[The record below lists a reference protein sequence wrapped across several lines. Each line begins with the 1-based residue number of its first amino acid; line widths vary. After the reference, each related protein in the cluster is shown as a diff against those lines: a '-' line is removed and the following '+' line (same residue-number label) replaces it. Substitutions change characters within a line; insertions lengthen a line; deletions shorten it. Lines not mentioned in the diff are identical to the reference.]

1 MDKELIDIQEYI
13 GTLSKNVQDNVTIV
27 KAPNDNPYLL
37 HGSINGNIKEF
48 IPRLAERPLMD
59 KDNNILEDRTV
70 PRIHVSDFL
79 MGCFEGISEL
89 QWYAID
95 DVTPPD
101 EYKGGW
107 YIYRI
112 PYHYA
117 LLPNETL
124 LPDQKT
130 SNEHWLVPY
139 NKQHGRYRGEI
150 IAKLILDYREIIN
163 RNQGK
168 SSVTLVFLLE
178 ITKGELKIHPGN
190 FKLYGKGYYEVRYD
204 ITKKT
209 KIKGFSRVFQDKVS
223 VLEISKEE
231 YLSRKQIPAPNLLQ
245 GKSNISKS
253 FDW

>member
-48 IPRLAERPLMD
+48 IPRLSKRPLMD
-59 KDNNILEDRTV
+59 EDNNILEDRTV

-79 MGCFEGISEL
+79 MGCFEGMPEL
-89 QWYAID
+89 HLYAMD
-95 DVTPPD
+95 GVTTPD

-117 LLPNETL
+117 LLPNEVL

-139 NKQHGRYRGEI
+139 NKQHERYRGEI
-150 IAKLILDYREIIN
+150 IAKFILDYREIIN
-163 RNQGK
+163 RNKGK
-168 SSVTLVFLLE
+168 SNVTLVFLLE
-178 ITKGELKIHPGN
+178 ITKGELKVHPGN
-190 FKLYGKGYYEVRYD
+190 FKRYGKGYYEIRYD
-204 ITKKT
+204 ITKETKT
-209 KIKGFSRVFQDKVS
+209 KGFSRVSQDKVS
-223 VLEISKEE
+223 VLEIGKEE

-245 GKSNISKS
+245 SKKGIFKS